1 MFPRVLIMPTIFCC
15 NLHHPGLFLFS
26 LDYFVWIFIKL
37 NFFFFS
43 RHIFC
48 FYFWNCHWFCT
59 YYGHFIFLSKFFLF
73 CSFSFSTVQLKF
85 IMYLDLRYSLC
96 FLLRTFFILL
106 FFKYIIFPIYI
117 QNLHMPLIIS
127 VSNAVGG
134 VLNITHVNRAH
145 MGTYTCEEPRPTFS

>member
-1 MFPRVLIMPTIFCC
+1 MPTIFCC

-48 FYFWNCHWFCT
+48 FYFWNCPWFCT

-117 QNLHMPLIIS
+117 QNLH
-127 VSNAVGG
+127 NAFYYFSEQRRGRSAEHHSCEQG
-134 VLNITHVNRAH
+134 PHGHIH
-145 MGTYTCEEPRPTFS
+145 MRGT